1 MLCGFEPIRMTF
13 GIAFGALSPERIDFL
28 SIAMLFTEKTFAE
41 VRWSHRK
48 IYGTIFGSVVLLSQL

>member
-1 MLCGFEPIRMTF
+1 MTF